1 MEDST
6 QDLRLIEPPS
16 ADGLMPHP
24 ITWGAWCVIGGVILL
39 LVVIAILIWR
49 NARQSPAATK
59 EDLEQK
65 ARADAMAA
73 LADCAMINPNQ
84 TATECSLI
92 VRRYLSELTGDPA
105 LYETHEQWVM
115 RHDALEDFNDSFK
128 EQIGEL
134 FSKLAA
140 LKYAPEHKGDSPAA
154 IIENSRYVVD
164 AAHRE
169 IAE

>member
-1 MEDST
+1 MEEST
-6 QDLRLIEPPS
+6 QDLRLVEPPS

-24 ITWGAWCVIGGVILL
+24 INWGAWCVIGVVILL

-49 NARQSPAATK
+49 KARQSPAAN
-59 EDLEQK
+59 EENLQQK

-73 LADCAMINPNQ
+73 LAGCPMINPNQ

-115 RHDALEDFNDSFK
+115 RHDALEDFNDSLK

-134 FSKLAA
+134 FAKLAA
-140 LKYAPEHKGDSPAA
+140 LKYAPEHQGGSPAA
-154 IIENSRYVVD
+154 MVENSRHVVD
-164 AAHRE
+164 AAYRE
-169 IAE
+169 VAQ